1 MATWKVLTLGAA
13 LTGLG
18 VAGAGVAL
26 ADERAQPAAPQPIT
40 VSVADPAGAP
50 LAAGLS
56 PESADSPFE
65 SPVDSPE
72 SPFDSPDDVA
82 PAPGVHG
89 DDTPDDDTPDDDT
102 PDDDD

>member
-1 MATWKVLTLGAA
+1 MTTWKVLTLGAA

-18 VAGAGVAL
+18 VAGAGVAAAEEGIPL
-26 ADERAQPAAPQPIT
+26 AAPQP
-40 VSVADPAGAP
+40 VSVSAADAAGAP
-50 LAAGLS
+50 LVGDPS

-72 SPFDSPDDVA
+72 SPYDSADD
-82 PAPGVHG
+82 H
-89 DDTPDDDTPDDDT
+89 TPDDDTPDDDT

>member
-1 MATWKVLTLGAA
+1 MTTWKVLTLGAA

-18 VAGAGVAL
+18 VAGAGVAAAEEGVPL
-26 ADERAQPAAPQPIT
+26 AAPQP
-40 VSVADPAGAP
+40 VSVSAADAAGAP
-50 LAAGLS
+50 LVGDPS

-72 SPFDSPDDVA
+72 SPYDSPDD
-82 PAPGVHG
+82 HH
-89 DDTPDDDTPDDDT
+89 TPDDDTPDDDT